1 MEINTALI
9 LCAGYGKR
17 LNPVTLNKPKPLI
30 EINKITLLKNTLNL
44 VTSLGIKNILINS
57 FYLSEQI
64 DNYVTGL
71 NLNLNIQ
78 VIKDGN
84 QILDTGGGIMNLIN
98 HSNQNNFLVFNPD
111 TFWSNKYLE
120 EIQNMEKFYFANKL
134 KDILLV
140 VEKSK
145 SFDQRMN
152 GDFSLQNNILTKLP
166 HKNFIFTGCQILNK
180 SIFENH
186 KIETFSINNIWE
198 EMILKKQLY
207 GYKSELEFTHLT
219 DMEIYGKL
227 SKI

>member
-17 LNPVTLNKPKPLI
+17 LNPITLSKPKPLI
-30 EINKITLLKNTLNL
+30 EINKTTLLQNTLNL
-44 VTSLGIKNILINS
+44 VTSLSIKNILINS

-64 DNYVTGL
+64 EEYVISQSL
-71 NLNLNIQ
+71 NLK
-78 VIKDGN
+78 VINDGDK
-84 QILDTGGGIMNLIN
+84 ILDTGGGILNLIN
-98 HSNQNNFLVFNPD
+98 HSKQNDFLVFNPD
-111 TFWSNKYLE
+111 TLWNESYIA

-219 DMEIYGKL
+219 DMEIYSKL